1 MRVQGLGGLGTR
13 VWGLDIFTRSLCCS
27 SSVKFIGHMDPELY
41 NIRLHMPTSPLK
53 EPSYWVHGPL
63 GKANAKAAQALFEDD
78 GLIIAA
84 FLTSTWASEDSA
96 FRILRVQGLGFRVGG
111 FGGLSL
117 RMQGLRALSG
127 RRV

>member
-1 MRVQGLGGLGTR
+1 MYWPKAWAIIGYMDLILCTPPCAYIPQKPKPFEGTQLLG
-13 VWGLDIFTRSLCCS
+13 
-27 SSVKFIGHMDPELY
+27 HA
-41 NIRLHMPTSPLK
+41 
-53 EPSYWVHGPL
+53 PL

-111 FGGLSL
+111 FGGIRL

-127 RRV
+127 CRV